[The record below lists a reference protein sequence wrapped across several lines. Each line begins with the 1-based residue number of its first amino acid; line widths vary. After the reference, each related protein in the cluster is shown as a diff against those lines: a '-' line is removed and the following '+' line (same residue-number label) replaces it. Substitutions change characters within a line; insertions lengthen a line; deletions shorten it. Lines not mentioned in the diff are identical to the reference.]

1 MFHNEMGEFL
11 NKEFKATMG
20 NVYTAPEDQV
30 IEFVSTGVDAL
41 DLAIGND
48 LGGGYPVG
56 RIIEIAGMEGTGKSA
71 LAAKAIAETQKA
83 GGVGV
88 YFDVEQSFH
97 EGFFQM
103 LGVDTKSWLYLDT
116 LTTIEDIFSAIEKM
130 VLKYRE
136 KNTDKVMTI
145 VVDSIMG
152 ASTKHEEGEDYDL
165 QGYNTQKARLLSTA
179 MRKITPMLNQQ
190 RIILICINQ
199 LRVNLGAMY
208 GDKYTTSGGKAI
220 PFHSS
225 VRVFLSKVA
234 TLKPKKT
241 AADPQTGI
249 RVRATMK
256 KNRLNAPGRTIDYD
270 FWFTSGV
277 DSAGS
282 MLALAKR
289 YKVVTQAGAWY
300 KFEYVDKVTG
310 EVVEEKFQSKHVDA
324 MIQTNT
330 QFKEAFYSAVTEA
343 YVIEYKPTRSFGI
356 DDIIADVNAEEGDG
370 LDAETHD
377 TYDDSDFVP
386 NPDGSQLKTKK
397 KSDG

>member
-1 MFHNEMGEFL
+1 MFNEQMGEFL
-11 NKEFKATMG
+11 NKEFKASMG
-20 NVYTAPEDQV
+20 NVYTSPEDQLL
-30 IEFVSTGVDAL
+30 EYVSTGIASL
-41 DLAIGND
+41 DMAIANE
-48 LGGGYPVG
+48 LNGGYPVG

-116 LTTIEDIFSAIEKM
+116 LTTIEDIFLAIEKM

-136 KNTDKVMTI
+136 KNGDQVMTI

-179 MRKITPMLNQQ
+179 MRKLTPLLKHQ

-225 VRVFLSKVA
+225 VRIFLSKMSA
-234 TLKPKKT
+234 LKPKKT
-241 AADPQTGI
+241 AADPQSGI
-249 RVRATMK
+249 RVKATLK
-256 KNRLNAPGRTIDYD
+256 KNRLNAPGRTIEYD

-289 YKVVTQAGAWY
+289 YKVVKTAGKYY
-300 KFEYVDKVTG
+300 KFNYTDKVTG
-310 EVVEEKFQSKHVDA
+310 EIVELTFQSKEIAELLD
-324 MIQTNT
+324 TNEV
-330 QFKEAFYSAVTEA
+330 FKTAFYEAVTDA
-343 YVIEYKPTRSFGI
+343 YVIEYKPSRSFGI
-356 DDIIADVNAEEGDG
+356 DDIIADSNIDEGDG
-370 LDAETHD
+370 LDD
-377 TYDDSDFVP
+377 MGDKNNSDPQILVE
-386 NPDGSQLKTKK
+386 DV
-397 KSDG
+397 